1 MSTYDDWD
9 YFEVMGTV
17 PPPIRNVRYQITV
30 VRPFVYSDY
39 VDGHITEQRFDVG
52 NHEVDGSVMMNP
64 WISRDFAD
72 GRISHINGVPC
83 FELVQLPVTD
93 HRPAARKAME
103 QRTVITGN
111 RLASRGRNPPP
122 KVDLRRDDK
131 AALPGDQASSL
142 NLVGEL
148 NVVQHG
154 HKIS

>member
-1 MSTYDDWD
+1 MAKHGGGDTWRSSVVTSN
-9 YFEVMGTV
+9 TV
-17 PPPIRNVRYQITV
+17 LPPIRNVRYQITV
-30 VRPFVYSDY
+30 VRPFVYSGY
-39 VDGHITEQRFDVG
+39 DGTGRITEQCFDVG

-72 GRISHINGVPC
+72 GRISHINGVRC

-93 HRPAARKAME
+93 HRPAARRAME
-103 QRTVITGN
+103 QRTKV
-111 RLASRGRNPPP
+111 GRNPPF

-131 AALPGDQASSL
+131 AALPEDQAGSL

-154 HKIS
+154 HKVF